1 MKKVWA
7 VCLLAAAFAA
17 CHAYVAEDMTD
28 PAIKARVIHHFKAD
42 PELDLSKVDVDVHA
56 GVVTL
61 SGIARSEEQR
71 EKMRRIAAHQHGVD
85 QVDVNLFVAP

>member
-1 MKKVWA
+1 MKTASFVL
-7 VCLLAAAFAA
+7 VLAFAA
-17 CHAYVAEDMTD
+17 AGCRQYLNVDVSD
-28 PAIKARVIHHFKAD
+28 PAIKARVLHEFKAD
-42 PELDLSKVDVDVHA
+42 PELDLGKVDVDVHA

-71 EKMRRIAAHQHGVD
+71 EKLRRMARHTRGVD